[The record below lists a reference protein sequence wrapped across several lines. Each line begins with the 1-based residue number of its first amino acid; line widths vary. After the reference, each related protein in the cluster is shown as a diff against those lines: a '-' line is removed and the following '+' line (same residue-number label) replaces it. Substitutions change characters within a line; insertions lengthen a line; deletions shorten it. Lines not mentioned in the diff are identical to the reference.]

1 MQKIL
6 CTLLFACLLNGCGG
20 GIDEIPKPQLQVDSM
35 LANWTNT
42 DPVCIALGPQ
52 SSYKEV
58 SIELWW
64 QYLKKI
70 YMLYDNATC
79 SNTSVAQIMD
89 AYQADWSSPISELT
103 RSGTARLKLSA
114 PERQTEGDLPYPL
127 MPLDLGPILALVS
140 AENNQLNFYINA
152 APIEQDSEGYPL
164 GITPTTATYTK

>member
-20 GIDEIPKPQLQVDSM
+20 GIDEIQKPQLQVDSM

-42 DPVCIALGPQ
+42 DPVCIALGSQ

-64 QYLKKI
+64 QDLKKI
-70 YMLYDNATC
+70 YTLYDNATC
-79 SNTSVAQIMD
+79 STTYVARIMD
-89 AYQADWSSPISELT
+89 TYQADWSSPISELT
-103 RSGTARLKLSA
+103 RSGAARIKLSA
-114 PERQTEGDLPYPL
+114 PKRQTESNLPNTV

-152 APIEQDSEGYPL
+152 APIEQDAEGYPL
-164 GITPTTATYTK
+164 GISPAAATYTK